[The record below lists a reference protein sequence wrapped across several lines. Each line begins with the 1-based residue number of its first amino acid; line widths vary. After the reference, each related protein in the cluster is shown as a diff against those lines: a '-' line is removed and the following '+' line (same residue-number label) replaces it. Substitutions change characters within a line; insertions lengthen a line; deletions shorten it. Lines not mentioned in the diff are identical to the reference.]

1 MKMVGIL
8 LAAGLSKRFG
18 SNKLLFNIQNQPLVR
33 RTAQRLLEAGLEDV
47 LVIVGHQADQVTA
60 VLEDL
65 PVRCIFNQQYQQ
77 GRMHSVHVGWEHIPH
92 DAEGVLICPADL
104 PHLEVIDIQQVIS
117 EFQRLKNAL
126 IIPHFNHQRGHP
138 IAIPAHYRQQILDYL
153 PRGGCRAFIA
163 DHPQLIHVLQT
174 NSSNIIN
181 DLDFEP
187 EHVSSQSS

>member
-1 MKMVGIL
+1 MAGIL

-33 RTAQRLLEAGLEDV
+33 RTALCLLESGIDDLW
-47 LVIVGHQADQVTA
+47 VIVGHQADHVMA

-65 PVRCIFNQQYQQ
+65 PVHFIFNQQYQQ
-77 GRMHSVHVGWEHIPH
+77 GRMHSVHVGWENIP
-92 DAEGVLICPADL
+92 DDVEGVLICPADL
-104 PHLEVIDIQQVIS
+104 PNLELLDIQQVIS

-126 IIPHFNHQRGHP
+126 IIPYFNQQRGHP

-163 DHPQLIHVLQT
+163 EHPQLVHALQT

-181 DLDFEP
+181 DLDFKP
-187 EHVSSQSS
+187 ALTLS